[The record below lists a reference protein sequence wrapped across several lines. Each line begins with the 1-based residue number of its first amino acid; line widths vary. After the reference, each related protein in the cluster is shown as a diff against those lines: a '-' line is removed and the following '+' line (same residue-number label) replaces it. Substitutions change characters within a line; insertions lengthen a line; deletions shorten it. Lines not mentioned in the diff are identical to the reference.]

1 MATTFSANLRLEKP
15 SNSDRGWDVP
25 LNATIDQLD
34 AFTPIGALAVTETE
48 TPSTT
53 LNVRVTAGTYQQS
66 NGQIATYAGA
76 NPVAIAAS
84 STVKL
89 WLSDAGTL
97 MSGSSF
103 PATPHVRLATVTS
116 LTSTIS
122 TIVDSRLAGAS
133 CGASRLASTSTVT
146 ATYTVLPTDEMIR
159 ADATSGA
166 FTITLPAAS
175 SGPFQAIRIIKVDNV
190 ATVTIASSST
200 IDGVSSLATQF
211 ASKTYVADVTSNTWN
226 AF

>member
-1 MATTFSANLRLEKP
+1 MRLETP
-15 SNSDRGWDVP
+15 ANGDRGWDVV
-25 LNATIDQLD
+25 LNETIGQLD
-34 AFTPIGALAVTETE
+34 ALTPIGALAVTETE
-48 TPSTT
+48 TPSST

-66 NGQIATYAGA
+66 NGQIATYTGA

-89 WLSDAGTL
+89 WLTDAGSL
-97 MSGSSF
+97 ISGSSF

-116 LTSTIS
+116 GASTIS
-122 TIVDSRLAGAS
+122 AVIDSRLAGSS
-133 CGASRLASTSTVT
+133 CGASRLVNSGTVT
-146 ATYTVLPTDEMIR
+146 ATYTVLPTDGQIR

-175 SGPFQAIRIIKVDNV
+175 TVSGLQIKVIKIDNV
-190 ATVTIASSST
+190 ATVTVGST
-200 IDGVSSLATQF
+200 SLISGNSTFSLSTQW
-211 ASKTYVADVTSNTWN
+211 ASKTFVADGASNTWN